1 MPDLIGYAR
10 ISTTDQD
17 PALQLDAL
25 EAVGCIKVFSD
36 TASGVLDR
44 RPELDRMLDQLRD
57 GDTVVVW
64 RLDRLGRSLKHL
76 ITLVEDLETKDV
88 GFRSLTESIDTT
100 TSGGKLVFQ
109 IFAAMAE
116 FERSIIKERTMAGLE
131 AARARGRKGGRP
143 TVMTP
148 EKIKMARDLYDS
160 KQYTVESIAKELGV
174 SRKTL
179 YRHLQQ
185 ASGRSVLNNDS
196 GGG

>member
-25 EAVGCIKVFSD
+25 ESAGCAKVFSD
-36 TASGVLDR
+36 TASGALDR
-44 RPELDRMLDQLRD
+44 RPELDRMLDQLRP

-76 ITLVEDLETKDV
+76 IALVEDLEGRDV

-100 TSGGKLVFQ
+100 TAGGKLVFQ
-109 IFAAMAE
+109 IFGAMAE
-116 FERSIIKERTMAGLE
+116 FERSIIRERTMAGLE

-160 KQYTVESIAKELGV
+160 KQYTVESIATELGV
-174 SRKTL
+174 SRKTV
-179 YRHLQQ
+179 YRHL
-185 ASGRSVLNNDS
+185 GT
-196 GGG
+196 

>member
-1 MPDLIGYAR
+1 MADLIGYAR

-25 EAVGCIKVFSD
+25 NNAGCIKVFSD
-36 TASGVLDR
+36 TASGALDS
-44 RPELDRMLDQLRD
+44 RPELDRMLDQLRP

-76 ITLVEDLETKDV
+76 ISLVEDLEAKGV
-88 GFRSLTESIDTT
+88 GFRSLTEAIDTT
-100 TSGGKLVFQ
+100 TAGGKLVFQ
-109 IFAAMAE
+109 IFGAMAE

-148 EKIKMARDLYDS
+148 EKITMDRKLYDS
-160 KQYTVESIAKELGV
+160 KEYTVESIAKELGV
-174 SRKTL
+174 SRKTV
-179 YRHLQQ
+179 YRHLGDG
-185 ASGRSVLNNDS
+185 S
-196 GGG
+196 

>member
-25 EAVGCIKVFSD
+25 EAAGCIKVFSD
-36 TASGVLDR
+36 TASGALDR
-44 RPELDRMLDQLRD
+44 RPELDRMLDQLRP

-76 ITLVEDLETKDV
+76 IALVEDLEGRDV

-100 TSGGKLVFQ
+100 TAGGKLVFQ
-109 IFAAMAE
+109 IFGAMAE
-116 FERSIIKERTMAGLE
+116 FERSIIRERTMAGLE

-160 KQYTVESIAKELGV
+160 KQYTVESIATELGV
-174 SRKTL
+174 SRKTV
-179 YRHLQQ
+179 YRHLAQQ
-185 ASGRSVLNNDS
+185 ALSYSET
-196 GGG
+196 

>member
-76 ITLVEDLETKDV
+76 ITLVEDLETKGV
-88 GFRSLTESIDTT
+88 GFRSLTEAIDTT
-100 TSGGKLVFQ
+100 TAGGKLVFQ
-109 IFAAMAE
+109 IFGAMAE

-160 KQYTVESIAKELGV
+160 KQYTVESIANELGV
-174 SRKTL
+174 SRKTV
-179 YRHLQQ
+179 YRHL
-185 ASGRSVLNNDS
+185 
-196 GGG
+196 

>member
-1 MPDLIGYAR
+1 MSDLIGYAR

-25 EAVGCIKVFSD
+25 ESAGCIKVFSD
-36 TASGVLDR
+36 TASGSLDR
-44 RPELDRMLDQLRD
+44 RPELDRMLDQLRP

-76 ITLVEDLETKDV
+76 IALVESLEARDV

-100 TSGGKLVFQ
+100 TAGGKLVFQ
-109 IFAAMAE
+109 IFGAMAE
-116 FERSIIKERTMAGLE
+116 FERSIIRERTKAGLE

-148 EKIKMARDLYDS
+148 EKVKMARKLYDS
-160 KQYTVESIAKELGV
+160 KEYTVESIARELGV
-174 SRKTL
+174 SRKTI

-185 ASGRSVLNNDS
+185 NS
-196 GGG
+196 